1 MYHKNWWNNNDD
13 AENLDLVMPMY
24 NRIEYN
30 SNYSETRGSL
40 WFDSKHEST
49 DFNANIASTNDFK
62 SFKYKAKLLGKTVA
76 DGANGIFK
84 KCNNCCSIKMFK

>member
-1 MYHKNWWNNNDD
+1 
-13 AENLDLVMPMY
+13 MPMY
-24 NRIEYN
+24 NLIEYN

-76 DGANGIFK
+76 DGANRIFK

>member
-1 MYHKNWWNNNDD
+1 MLRKLRLKQKTCFLVKKRAFTKCITKID
-13 AENLDLVMPMY
+13 A
-24 NRIEYN
+24 
-30 SNYSETRGSL
+30 
-40 WFDSKHEST
+40 KHEST